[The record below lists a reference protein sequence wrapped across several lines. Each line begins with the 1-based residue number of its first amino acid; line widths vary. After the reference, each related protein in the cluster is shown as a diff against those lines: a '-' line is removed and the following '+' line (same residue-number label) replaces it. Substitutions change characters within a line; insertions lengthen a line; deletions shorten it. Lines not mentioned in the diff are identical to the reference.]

1 MLLHVKVVPCS
12 RRFGIRKK
20 GDVWEAD
27 LAEPPEKNR
36 ANVELVRQLERI
48 TGRRVRILR
57 GATGKKKVLEIEGT
71 EPEIHKLLA
80 GAARE
85 QSVRAK
91 GCGREV
97 EGGQNDR

>member
-36 ANVELVRQLERI
+36 ANAELVRQLEKI

-57 GATGKKKVLEIEGT
+57 GATGKKKVLEIEGN
-71 EPEIHKLLA
+71 EQEIRRILSDAEKP
-80 GAARE
+80 
-85 QSVRAK
+85 
-91 GCGREV
+91 
-97 EGGQNDR
+97 